1 MSLRRLIQASARSRY
16 LLIFL
21 IIPIATLTY
30 GYATNQPSSPST
42 ESLPRWDP
50 NLGFIISDERS
61 LYGQVAVTNQ
71 SYLSDR
77 TFGNPLITLYI
88 DGYVQCSTHKQDTAT
103 TTLLAL
109 IPISAHTNP
118 KTALN
123 IGDGCGT
130 TTEILASNVDS
141 VDALEINQKV
151 REARERYFYP
161 KGDNVDLI
169 MTDARYFFAS
179 DNVKY
184 DIIVSEP
191 NHPWVPYSSHLYTL
205 EFFQEMR
212 EHLNDGGIV
221 SQWVPSFAFTEEA
234 FKIFYATFDS
244 VFPYNYGFMME
255 MTVLDLPIH
264 FRDGDRLRVIQNT
277 HMILI
282 GSLQPLSFIYDDR
295 VRDDLRKIGLEDV
308 GSIQIFDHYEME
320 GFSDGARLNTDDSPI
335 LEFMTKRYNPEDR
348 IKNELGIIDAIRK
361 QKGRL

>member
-161 KGDNVDLI
+161 KGDN
-169 MTDARYFFAS
+169 
-179 DNVKY
+179 
-184 DIIVSEP
+184 
-191 NHPWVPYSSHLYTL
+191 
-205 EFFQEMR
+205 
-212 EHLNDGGIV
+212 
-221 SQWVPSFAFTEEA
+221 
-234 FKIFYATFDS
+234 
-244 VFPYNYGFMME
+244 
-255 MTVLDLPIH
+255 
-264 FRDGDRLRVIQNT
+264 
-277 HMILI
+277 
-282 GSLQPLSFIYDDR
+282 
-295 VRDDLRKIGLEDV
+295 
-308 GSIQIFDHYEME
+308 
-320 GFSDGARLNTDDSPI
+320 
-335 LEFMTKRYNPEDR
+335 
-348 IKNELGIIDAIRK
+348 
-361 QKGRL
+361 